1 MIKFSVLLI
10 GALLIGITKAGFGG
24 GAGLIVG
31 PMLMLV
37 FPAKESLGMML
48 PLLFACDVVSLFFY
62 WRKWDKLNIIFIVPG
77 AVVGIGIGSI
87 FLGRFDDRIL
97 AKMIG
102 ITAIGFALLQI
113 LRHQL
118 MRRNKQFKTQL
129 WQGISVGAATGF
141 FSTVAH
147 LGGVLTMMFLLVQ
160 QLENQVFVATAA
172 LIYFS
177 INLFKIPVYLKL
189 NVMNTKI
196 LLRIL
201 PFLPLIAVGTMLGV
215 YLNRRT
221 SAKMFSRIILT
232 IVFLT
237 GIRLILK

>member
-48 PLLFACDVVSLFFY
+48 PLLFVCDVVSLFFY
-62 WRKWDKLNIIFIVPG
+62 WRKWDKLNIAFIIPG

-102 ITAIGFALLQI
+102 ISAIGFALLQI
-113 LRHQL
+113 LLNQL
-118 MRRNKQFKTQL
+118 IQRKKQFGTQPWL
-129 WQGISVGAATGF
+129 GILVGAATGF

-147 LGGVLTMMFLLVQ
+147 LGGVLTMM
-160 QLENQVFVATAA
+160 
-172 LIYFS
+172 
-177 INLFKIPVYLKL
+177 
-189 NVMNTKI
+189 
-196 LLRIL
+196 
-201 PFLPLIAVGTMLGV
+201 
-215 YLNRRT
+215 
-221 SAKMFSRIILT
+221 
-232 IVFLT
+232 
-237 GIRLILK
+237 

>member
-10 GALLIGITKAGFGG
+10 GALLIGITKAGSGG

-48 PLLFACDVVSLFFY
+48 PLLFVCDVVSLFFY
-62 WRKWDKLNIIFIVPG
+62 WRKWDKLNIAFIIPG

-118 MRRNKQFKTQL
+118 MQRKEQFRTQPWL
-129 WQGISVGAATGF
+129 GILVGAFTGF

-147 LGGVLTMMFLLVQ
+147 LGGVLTMMFLLAQ

-189 NVMNTKI
+189 NIITTQI

-201 PFLPLIAVGTMLGV
+201 PFLPLTAVGTMLGV

-221 SAKMFSRIILT
+221 SAKMFTKIILT

>member
-1 MIKFSVLLI
+1 LIKFSVLLI

-48 PLLFACDVVSLFFY
+48 PLLFVCDVVSLFFY
-62 WRKWDKLNIIFIVPG
+62 WRKWDKLNIAFIIPG

-118 MRRNKQFKTQL
+118 MQRKEQFRTQPWL
-129 WQGISVGAATGF
+129 GILVGAFTGF

-147 LGGVLTMMFLLVQ
+147 LGGVLTMMFLLAQ

-189 NVMNTKI
+189 NIITTQI

-201 PFLPLIAVGTMLGV
+201 PFLPLITVGTMLGV

-221 SAKMFSRIILT
+221 STKMFTKIILT

>member
-48 PLLFACDVVSLFFY
+48 PLLFVCDVVSLFFY
-62 WRKWDKLNIIFIVPG
+62 WRKWDKLNIAFIIPG

-118 MRRNKQFKTQL
+118 MQRKEQFRTQPWL
-129 WQGISVGAATGF
+129 GILVGAFTGF

-147 LGGVLTMMFLLVQ
+147 LGGVLTMMFLLAQ

-189 NVMNTKI
+189 NIITTQI

-201 PFLPLIAVGTMLGV
+201 PFLPLITVGTMLGV

-221 SAKMFSRIILT
+221 STKMFTKIILT

>member
-48 PLLFACDVVSLFFY
+48 PLLFVCDVVSLFFY
-62 WRKWDKLNIIFIVPG
+62 WRKWDKLNIAFIIPG

-118 MRRNKQFKTQL
+118 MQRKEQFRTQPWL
-129 WQGISVGAATGF
+129 GILVGAFTGF

-147 LGGVLTMMFLLVQ
+147 LGGVLTMMFLLAQ
-160 QLENQVFVATAA
+160 QLENQP
-172 LIYFS
+172 YEE
-177 INLFKIPVYLKL
+177 
-189 NVMNTKI
+189 
-196 LLRIL
+196 L
-201 PFLPLIAVGTMLGV
+201 PSG
-215 YLNRRT
+215 R
-221 SAKMFSRIILT
+221 
-232 IVFLT
+232 
-237 GIRLILK
+237 

>member
-1 MIKFSVLLI
+1 MI

-48 PLLFACDVVSLFFY
+48 PLLFVCDVVSLFFY
-62 WRKWDKLNIIFIVPG
+62 WRKWDKLNIAFIIPG

-118 MRRNKQFKTQL
+118 MQRKEQFRTQPWL
-129 WQGISVGAATGF
+129 GILVGAFTGF

-147 LGGVLTMMFLLVQ
+147 LGGVLTMMFLLAQ

-189 NVMNTKI
+189 NIITTQI

-201 PFLPLIAVGTMLGV
+201 PFHPLIAVGTMLGV

-221 SAKMFSRIILT
+221 SAKMFTKIILT

>member
-48 PLLFACDVVSLFFY
+48 PLLFVCDVVSLFFY
-62 WRKWDKLNIIFIVPG
+62 WRKWDKLNIAFIIPG

-118 MRRNKQFKTQL
+118 MQRKEQFRTQPWL
-129 WQGISVGAATGF
+129 GILVGAFTGF

-147 LGGVLTMMFLLVQ
+147 LGGVLTMMFLLAQ

-189 NVMNTKI
+189 NIITTQI

-201 PFLPLIAVGTMLGV
+201 PFLPLITVGTMLGV

-221 SAKMFSRIILT
+221 SAKMFTKIILT

>member
-1 MIKFSVLLI
+1 M
-10 GALLIGITKAGFGG
+10 
-24 GAGLIVG
+24 
-31 PMLMLV
+31 
-37 FPAKESLGMML
+37 
-48 PLLFACDVVSLFFY
+48 
-62 WRKWDKLNIIFIVPG
+62 
-77 AVVGIGIGSI
+77 
-87 FLGRFDDRIL
+87 GRFDDRIL

-129 WQGISVGAATGF
+129 WQGILVGVATGF

>member
-48 PLLFACDVVSLFFY
+48 PLLFVCDVVSLFFY
-62 WRKWDKLNIIFIVPG
+62 WRKWDKLNIAFIIPG

-87 FLGRFDDRIL
+87 FLGRFDDQIL

-118 MRRNKQFKTQL
+118 MQRKEQFRTQPWL
-129 WQGISVGAATGF
+129 GILVGAFTGF

-147 LGGVLTMMFLLVQ
+147 LGGVLTMMFLLAQ

-189 NVMNTKI
+189 NIISTQI

-215 YLNRRT
+215 YSNRRT
-221 SAKMFSRIILT
+221 SAKMFTKIILT

-237 GIRLILK
+237 GIRLIFK

>member
-1 MIKFSVLLI
+1 MIEFSVLLI

-31 PMLMLV
+31 PILMQV

-48 PLLFACDVVSLFFY
+48 PLLFVCDVVSLFFY
-62 WRKWDKLNIIFIVPG
+62 WRKWDKRNIAFIVPG
-77 AVVGIGIGSI
+77 AVAGIGIGSI
-87 FLGRFDDRIL
+87 FLGRLNDQIL
-97 AKMIG
+97 AKMVG

-118 MRRNKQFKTQL
+118 TRRNKQFKIQP
-129 WQGISVGAATGF
+129 WIGILVGAATGF

-147 LGGVLTMMFLLVQ
+147 LGGVLTMMFLLAQ
-160 QLENQVFVATAA
+160 QLKNQTFVATAA

-177 INLFKIPVYLKL
+177 INFFKIPVYMKL
-189 NVMNTKI
+189 NVMNTRI
-196 LLRIL
+196 LLRII
-201 PFLPLIAVGTMLGV
+201 PFLPLIAVGTALGF
-215 YLNRRT
+215 YLNRRA
-221 SAKMFSRIILT
+221 SAKMFTRIILT

-237 GIRLILK
+237 GIKLILK

>member
-1 MIKFSVLLI
+1 MLLI

-48 PLLFACDVVSLFFY
+48 PLLFVCDVVSLFFY
-62 WRKWDKLNIIFIVPG
+62 WRKWDKLNIAFIIPG

-97 AKMIG
+97 AKVIG

-118 MRRNKQFKTQL
+118 MQRKEQFRTQPWL
-129 WQGISVGAATGF
+129 GILVGAFTGF

-147 LGGVLTMMFLLVQ
+147 LGGVLTMMFLLAQ

-189 NVMNTKI
+189 NIITTQI

-215 YLNRRT
+215 YLNHRT
-221 SAKMFSRIILT
+221 STKMFTKIILT

>member
-10 GALLIGITKAGFGG
+10 GTLLIGITKAGFGG

-31 PMLMLV
+31 PMLMLIY
-37 FPAKESLGMML
+37 PTKESLGMML
-48 PLLFACDVVSLFFY
+48 PLLFICDIVSLFFY
-62 WRKWDKLNIIFIVPG
+62 WRKWDKLNIAFIVPG

-113 LRHQL
+113 LQHQRL
-118 MRRNKQFKTQL
+118 KGKEQFKTQPGL
-129 WQGISVGAATGF
+129 GILVGAATGF
-141 FSTVAH
+141 FSTIAH
-147 LGGVLTMMFLLVQ
+147 LGGVLTMMFLLSQ
-160 QLENQVFVATAA
+160 NLKNQVFVATAT

-177 INLFKIPVYLKL
+177 VNLLKIPVYIKL
-189 NVMNTKI
+189 NVMNAQI

-201 PFLPLIAVGTMLGV
+201 PFFPLIAIGATLGF
-215 YLNRRT
+215 YLNHRT
-221 SAKMFSRIILT
+221 SAKAFSKIILT

-237 GIRLILK
+237 GIKLILK

>member
-1 MIKFSVLLI
+1 
-10 GALLIGITKAGFGG
+10 
-24 GAGLIVG
+24 
-31 PMLMLV
+31 
-37 FPAKESLGMML
+37 
-48 PLLFACDVVSLFFY
+48 
-62 WRKWDKLNIIFIVPG
+62 
-77 AVVGIGIGSI
+77 
-87 FLGRFDDRIL
+87 
-97 AKMIG
+97 
-102 ITAIGFALLQI
+102 
-113 LRHQL
+113 
-118 MRRNKQFKTQL
+118 
-129 WQGISVGAATGF
+129 
-141 FSTVAH
+141 
-147 LGGVLTMMFLLVQ
+147 MMFLLVQ

>member
-1 MIKFSVLLI
+1 
-10 GALLIGITKAGFGG
+10 
-24 GAGLIVG
+24 
-31 PMLMLV
+31 
-37 FPAKESLGMML
+37 
-48 PLLFACDVVSLFFY
+48 
-62 WRKWDKLNIIFIVPG
+62 
-77 AVVGIGIGSI
+77 
-87 FLGRFDDRIL
+87 
-97 AKMIG
+97 MIG

-118 MRRNKQFKTQL
+118 MQRKEQFRTQP
-129 WQGISVGAATGF
+129 WPGILVGAFTGF

-147 LGGVLTMMFLLVQ
+147 LGGVLTMMFLLAQ

-189 NVMNTKI
+189 NIITTQI

-221 SAKMFSRIILT
+221 SAKMFTKIILT

>member
-1 MIKFSVLLI
+1 MI

-62 WRKWDKLNIIFIVPG
+62 WRKWDKLNIAFIIPG

-118 MRRNKQFKTQL
+118 MQRKEQFRTQPWL
-129 WQGISVGAATGF
+129 GILVGAFTGF

-147 LGGVLTMMFLLVQ
+147 LGGVLTMMFLLAQ

-189 NVMNTKI
+189 NIITTQI

-201 PFLPLIAVGTMLGV
+201 PFLPLITVGTMLGV

-221 SAKMFSRIILT
+221 STKMFTKIILT

>member
-1 MIKFSVLLI
+1 
-10 GALLIGITKAGFGG
+10 
-24 GAGLIVG
+24 
-31 PMLMLV
+31 
-37 FPAKESLGMML
+37 MML

-87 FLGRFDDRIL
+87 FLGRFADRIL

-118 MRRNKQFKTQL
+118 MRRNKQFKPQL

>member
-1 MIKFSVLLI
+1 MQRKEQFRTQPWL
-10 GALLIGITKAGFGG
+10 GI
-24 GAGLIVG
+24 L
-31 PMLMLV
+31 
-37 FPAKESLGMML
+37 
-48 PLLFACDVVSLFFY
+48 
-62 WRKWDKLNIIFIVPG
+62 
-77 AVVGIGIGSI
+77 
-87 FLGRFDDRIL
+87 
-97 AKMIG
+97 
-102 ITAIGFALLQI
+102 
-113 LRHQL
+113 
-118 MRRNKQFKTQL
+118 
-129 WQGISVGAATGF
+129 VGAFTGF

-147 LGGVLTMMFLLVQ
+147 LGGVLTMMFLLAQ

-189 NVMNTKI
+189 NIITTQI

-221 SAKMFSRIILT
+221 SAKMFTKIILT